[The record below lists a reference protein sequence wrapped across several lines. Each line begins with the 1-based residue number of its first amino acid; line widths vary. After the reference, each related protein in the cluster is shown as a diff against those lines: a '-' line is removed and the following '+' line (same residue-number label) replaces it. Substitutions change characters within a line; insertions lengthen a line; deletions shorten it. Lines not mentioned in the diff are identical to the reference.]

1 VRRALVPVLAVA
13 LLAGAAPA
21 LAERPDAGLQDP
33 QELDLA
39 QHVDPMVGTFAPGFV
54 VPGASTP
61 FSMAQVSPDT
71 GGEVAYSGYTWHDP
85 QIRGFSHVH
94 LSGPGVKKAGEIPLL
109 PTTGPVVSSDWRQFA
124 STYDHAL
131 EEAEAGYYR
140 VRLDT
145 YGVVA
150 ELTASPRG
158 GVQRYTFPP
167 VPQANVLLD
176 VGRNISGLQPSSVE
190 VVDDRTVRGVVRGRY
205 PVFFE
210 SRFDRPFTATGTWTG
225 TALAPGSRAAEG
237 RGVGAWAVFDA
248 VSDPTVEV
256 RTGISFVDAD
266 GARRNLEAELAG
278 RSFDDVRAEARRA
291 WNRELGRVQ
300 VSGGAPGD
308 LTTFY
313 TALYHA
319 LLHPNVF
326 SDVDGRY
333 LGQDGVVR
341 SSSSHVQYA
350 NFSSWDTYK
359 GHNQLLATV
368 WPDRYRDMVLSLLQ
382 VARERGHLPRW
393 AEQNLDAAH
402 MSGDP
407 VIPMVVDGWCR
418 GVLDG
423 VPQADLDAL
432 YAELV
437 RLVDRREP
445 AWKERGYLPL
455 QTSGRGAGTTLEYGV
470 ADFALAVLADATG
483 RTADAERFAA
493 QSLNYRNLLDPETR
507 WVRPRNAD
515 GTWHSP
521 FDPALDETGFQEGNA
536 WQYSWLAPHDARG
549 LFDRMGGD
557 AAAVERLDVH
567 FAEPASAVPV
577 VPSEVMN
584 EATFFGIVYRTPF
597 YAPGNEHDLQTP
609 WMYPFARQPWKT
621 ASAHRQAQS
630 SFRPTVDGLPGNDDL
645 GGLSGW
651 YVWSALGLGP
661 VTPGAPFY
669 VLGSPRFDT
678 AVLDLPGSKDVRIES
693 PGASAVDRYV
703 TAAELGGE
711 PLDRAWLTHAELRQ
725 GGTLRLEMAPV
736 HDPSWATSAEAVPPS
751 LSDSP
756 LRAFACRS

>member
-1 VRRALVPVLAVA
+1 
-13 LLAGAAPA
+13 
-21 LAERPDAGLQDP
+21 
-33 QELDLA
+33 
-39 QHVDPMVGTFAPGFV
+39 
-54 VPGASTP
+54 
-61 FSMAQVSPDT
+61 
-71 GGEVAYSGYTWHDP
+71 
-85 QIRGFSHVH
+85 
-94 LSGPGVKKAGEIPLL
+94 
-109 PTTGPVVSSDWRQFA
+109 
-124 STYDHAL
+124 
-131 EEAEAGYYR
+131 
-140 VRLDT
+140 
-145 YGVVA
+145 
-150 ELTASPRG
+150 
-158 GVQRYTFPP
+158 
-167 VPQANVLLD
+167 
-176 VGRNISGLQPSSVE
+176 
-190 VVDDRTVRGVVRGRY
+190 
-205 PVFFE
+205 
-210 SRFDRPFTATGTWTG
+210 
-225 TALAPGSRAAEG
+225 G

-248 VSDPTVEV
+248 VADRTVEV

-266 GARRNLEAELAG
+266 GARRNLEAELEG

-291 WNRELGRVQ
+291 WNRELGKVQ
-300 VSGGAPGD
+300 VTGGAPGD

-319 LLHPNVF
+319 LLHPNAF

-341 SSSSHVQYA
+341 SSDSHVQYA

-382 VARERGHLPRW
+382 VARERGNLPRW
-393 AEQNLDAAH
+393 AEQNLDSAH

-423 VPQADLDAL
+423 VAQPVLDEL

-437 RLVDRREP
+437 ELVDRREP
-445 AWKERGYLPL
+445 AWEELGYLPL
-455 QTSGRGAGTTLEYGV
+455 ETSGRGAGTTLEYGV

-483 RTADAERFAA
+483 RDADAARFAE
-493 QSLNYRNLLDPETR
+493 QSLAYRELLDPETR
-507 WVRPRNAD
+507 WVRPRRAD

-521 FDPALDETGFQEGNA
+521 FDPALDETGFQEGNS

-567 FAEPASAVPV
+567 FAEPVSAVPV

-621 ASAHRQAQS
+621 ASAHRQAQG
-630 SFRPTVDGLPGNDDL
+630 SFRPTPDGLPGNDDL

-661 VTPGAPFY
+661 VTPGAPFL
-669 VLGSPRFDT
+669 VLGSPRFAT
-678 AVLDLPGSKDVRIES
+678 AVLDLPGSKDVRIEA
-693 PGASAVDRYV
+693 PGASPAARYV
-703 TAAELGGE
+703 TGATLGGE
-711 PLDRAWLTHAELRQ
+711 PLDRAWLTHDELRK
-725 GGTLRLEMAPV
+725 GGTLRLSTSAV
-736 HDPSWATSAEAVPPS
+736 HDPRWATSAEAVPPS

-756 LRAFACRS
+756 LRAFACRP